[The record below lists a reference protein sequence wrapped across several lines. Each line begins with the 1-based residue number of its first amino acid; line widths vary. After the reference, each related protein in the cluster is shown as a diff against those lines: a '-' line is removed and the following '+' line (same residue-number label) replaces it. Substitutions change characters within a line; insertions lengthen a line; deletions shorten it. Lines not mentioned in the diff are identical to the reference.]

1 MVISNYFELNMCSS
15 SFFLFQPK
23 FFHVKFCCSS
33 RIVVGTLF
41 IVLNLPWGTASFT
54 ALRNQGTILCRLI
67 FLLLRHPLL
76 GQPTGI

>member
-1 MVISNYFELNMCSS
+1 MVISDYFELNMCSS

-23 FFHVKFCCSS
+23 FFLVKFCCSS

-67 FLLLRHPLL
+67 FLLL
-76 GQPTGI
+76 